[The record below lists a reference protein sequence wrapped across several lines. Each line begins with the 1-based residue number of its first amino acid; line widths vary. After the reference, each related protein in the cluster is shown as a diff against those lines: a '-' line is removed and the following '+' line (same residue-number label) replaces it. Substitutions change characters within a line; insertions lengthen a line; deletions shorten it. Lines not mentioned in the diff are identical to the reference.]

1 MTWRRVGVIYLV
13 FASLGLYFILFE
25 RTSEPPR
32 TAASPGAAE
41 RSLLGIDPDAV
52 RAVVFRRE
60 GLEVNAARDGGRWR
74 VVGPLETSV
83 QPDLIAAAVATL
95 TAGQESEVMG
105 EATGENLDDFGLAV
119 PTSEVDVTLSDETGT
134 RVRVLLG
141 ASNPTKT
148 ALYAK
153 RADRPGVY
161 LVGANLRYYEDL
173 IFEAVAGR
181 NQP

>member
-1 MTWRRVGVIYLV
+1 MTWRPVGLIYLAL
-13 FASLGLYFILFE
+13 ASLVLYFVLFE
-25 RTSEPPR
+25 RTSEPPA
-32 TAASPGAAE
+32 TATSPGAAE
-41 RSLLGIDPDAV
+41 RSLLGIDQDAV
-52 RAVVFRRE
+52 RAVVFRRD
-60 GLEVNAARDGGRWR
+60 GLEVRAARDGGRWR

-105 EATGENLDDFGLAV
+105 EPTGETLDEFGLAA
-119 PTSEVDVTLSDETGT
+119 PTSEIDVTLSDETET

-161 LVGANLRYYEDL
+161 LVGANLRYYQDL
-173 IFEAVAGR
+173 IFEAIAGR